1 MQHHFWR
8 VEEFDEIDSTN
19 TWLAE
24 QARRGAPEGLVARA
38 DYQSAGRGRLERTW
52 ESAPGS
58 ALLCSVLLRP
68 TLASV
73 DLAYAVAAVALSTRA
88 ALATLSGLNVSLK
101 WPNDLVVH
109 DRKLGGLL
117 AEVVASGSDFAVVVG
132 LGLNLTGHGTV
143 NPHATNLWRESGES
157 FGAREVLDAV
167 LVELES
173 RRELLELPD
182 GLATLLVEWRGA
194 LSTIGRRVR
203 VVQHDGEREGIALDI
218 DEHGGLVVDTAGER
232 RVFTVGDVV
241 HVRVGESS

>member
-52 ESAPGS
+52 ESARGS

-68 TLASV
+68 GLASN
-73 DLAYAVAAVALSTRA
+73 DLSYAVAAVALSARG
-88 ALATLSGLNVSLK
+88 ALATLSGLTASLK

-117 AEVVASGSDFAVVVG
+117 AEVVAVGDELAVVVG
-132 LGLNLTGHGTV
+132 LGLNLTDHGSLH
-143 NPHATNLWRESGES
+143 PHATNLWRESGQS
-157 FGAREVLDAV
+157 FVAREVLDAV
-167 LVELES
+167 LVELDT
-173 RRELLELPD
+173 RRELLADPD
-182 GLATLLVEWRGA
+182 GRATLLAQWRGA
-194 LSTIGRRVR
+194 LSTLGRRVR
-203 VVQHDGEREGIALDI
+203 VVQHDAEREGVALDL
-218 DEHGGLVVDTAGER
+218 DEHGGLVVEVAGER

-241 HVRVGESS
+241 HLRVESS